1 MKKILMTAACAA
13 ALFSVG
19 ANAAEIKRTFAN
31 PKSPIL
37 TSVTIPAGS
46 EIVMLSGV
54 SAPPID
60 PSKPATSFEAY
71 GDTKT
76 QTIAA
81 LNVAKK
87 NLEALGYS
95 MSDVVRVMAYVGGDP
110 KMGGKMDFAGMNEGY
125 MQFFNGNSRTARTTV
140 QIAAFGVPYFLVE
153 FEITAAKAPK

>member
-1 MKKILMTAACAA
+1 
-13 ALFSVG
+13 
-19 ANAAEIKRTFAN
+19 
-31 PKSPIL
+31 
-37 TSVTIPAGS
+37 
-46 EIVMLSGV
+46 MLSGV

-60 PSKPATSFEAY
+60 PSKPANSFEAY

-81 LNVAKK
+81 FNVAKK

-110 KMGGKMDFAGMNEGY
+110 KLGGKMDFAGMNEGY
-125 MQFFNGNSRTARTTV
+125 MQFFSGNTRTTRTTV
-140 QIAAFGVPYFLVE
+140 QIAGFGVPYFLVE

>member
-1 MKKILMTAACAA
+1 MKKILTAAACAA
-13 ALFSVG
+13 VLFSAG
-19 ANAAEIKRTFAN
+19 ANAAEIKRTSAN

-60 PSKPATSFEAY
+60 PSKPANSFEAY

-95 MSDVVRVMAYVGGDP
+95 MSDVVRVMAYVGADP
-110 KMGGKMDFAGMNEGY
+110 KLGKMDFAGMNEGY

>member
-1 MKKILMTAACAA
+1 MKIILTAAACIAVLTSA
-13 ALFSVG
+13 G
-19 ANAAEIKRTFAN
+19 AGAAEIKRQAAN
-31 PKSPIL
+31 PNSPIM

-60 PSKPATSFEAY
+60 PSKPANSFEAY

-81 LNVAKK
+81 FNVAKK
-87 NLEALGYS
+87 TLEGMGYS

-125 MQFFNGNSRTARTTV
+125 KQFFSGNSRTSRTTV
-140 QIAAFGVPYFLVE
+140 QVAGFGVQYFLVE